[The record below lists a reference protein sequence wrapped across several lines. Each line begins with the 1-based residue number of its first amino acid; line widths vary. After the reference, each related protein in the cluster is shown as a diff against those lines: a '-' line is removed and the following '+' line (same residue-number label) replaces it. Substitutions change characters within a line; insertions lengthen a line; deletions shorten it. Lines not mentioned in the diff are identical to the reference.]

1 MNKKV
6 KNNFKYV
13 VLFVILFI
21 PFIYSFFY
29 LKAYW
34 DPYGKGNID
43 NLPVAVVNE
52 DEGDRGKSLVD
63 GIKDSKKLKL
73 SIVSSDKAEDGLY
86 DGKYYA
92 IIKVPKDFTSNLES
106 ASSNNKKHA
115 TITYSPNQK
124 SNYLASQIINTV
136 VLNVEKNLDNEVNSK
151 IVKGLSDNLKE
162 VPNKLDT
169 INSGF
174 NKLSNGTNK
183 LKDGSQK
190 ILDGSNTLASNYT
203 KFDDGVKSLKSGATT
218 LSNGTNKIEKELS
231 NSIKNLS
238 EELTDSEK
246 QEILSAISSNPN
258 LSDKAL
264 EYAAIQGLNG
274 NQSYLYL
281 KNMYSTNKTKY
292 NAGLS
297 LYTQGLNQARQ
308 LVPTLTDEIVTSCAN
323 NEASAEVKNAYC
335 LNPGL
340 YDLIIAKKDL
350 IAAKSGLDSL
360 EQIIPGLEQTAKETA
375 KKTASVVANTV
386 AINVASSVKQK
397 AVSTTK
403 TSLND
408 LLTYIKQI
416 NNGALAINNGANTLS
431 LSSNQILNGVNTLNS
446 ANNELNNGIL
456 TLNSSV
462 KSSKDELLSKTN
474 KTKEDLKKVETL
486 EEYSKDP
493 VKVNTKEVNKVSSY
507 GTAFTPLFV
516 SVGLWVG
523 CLMMFM
529 VLYYDKE
536 ERFGIFGINDN
547 RLTKKVLAYH
557 GLISVSSILLG
568 LCLDIFLDL
577 NITNH
582 GLYYLS
588 FILIANLFMS
598 LILFLITNFKDVG
611 KFIALILLV
620 LQLGASAGTFPIETV
635 TKGFRW
641 MNTFLPMTY
650 SIRLLKESLVK
661 IEGSLLSKSLI
672 VMIILF
678 VIFFAINIIK
688 ARIDEKKAN

>member
-73 SIVSSDKAEDGLY
+73 SVVSSDKAEDGLY

-106 ASSNNKKHA
+106 ASTNNKKHA

-203 KFDDGVKSLKSGATT
+203 KFDDGVKSLKNGANT

-264 EYAAIQGLNG
+264 EDAAINGLKS
-274 NQSYLYL
+274 NQNYLDLKDQYETGISSYNEGKASYDAGISQLE
-281 KNMYSTNKTKY
+281 KNKIPKNVVE
-292 NAGLS
+292 AC
-297 LYTQGLNQARQ
+297 
-308 LVPTLTDEIVTSCAN
+308 VN
-323 NEASAEVKNAYC
+323 NENSSSYCQIDGVKT
-335 LNPGL
+335 LVQ
-340 YDLIIAKKDL
+340 AKKT
-350 IAAKSGLDSL
+350 LDSSKIQL
-360 EQIIPGLEQTAKETA
+360 DTVKSIIDGLEQTAKETA
-375 KKTASVVANTV
+375 KKTANVVANTV

-397 AVSTTK
+397 AVLTTK

-416 NNGALAINNGANTLS
+416 NTGALAINNGSNTLS

-446 ANNELNNGIL
+446 ANNELNNGLL

-462 KSSKDELLSKTN
+462 KLSKDELLSKTN

-486 EEYSKDP
+486 EEYSKEP
-493 VKVNTKEVNKVSSY
+493 VKINTKEVNKVSSY

-557 GLISVSSILLG
+557 GLISVSSIVLG

-598 LILFLITNFKDVG
+598 LILFLITNFKDIG

>member
-73 SIVSSDKAEDGLY
+73 SVVSSDKAEDGLY

-106 ASSNNKKHA
+106 ASTNNKKHA

-151 IVKGLSDNLKE
+151 IVKGLSNNLKE

-203 KFDDGVKSLKSGATT
+203 KFDDGVKSLKNGANT

-264 EYAAIQGLNG
+264 EYAAIKGLES
-274 NQSYLYL
+274 NQNYLYL
-281 KNMYSTNKTKY
+281 KNQYETGISSYNEGITTY
-292 NAGLS
+292 NAGIS
-297 LYTQGLNQARQ
+297 Q
-308 LVPTLTDEIVTSCAN
+308 LEKNGIPKSVVEACVN
-323 NEASAEVKNAYC
+323 NENSSSYCQIDGVKT
-335 LNPGL
+335 LVQ
-340 YDLIIAKKDL
+340 AKKT
-350 IAAKSGLDSL
+350 LDSSKIQL
-360 EQIIPGLEQTAKETA
+360 DTVKSIIDGLEQTAKETA

-397 AVSTTK
+397 AVLTTK

-416 NNGALAINNGANTLS
+416 NTGALTINNGANTLS

-462 KSSKDELLSKTN
+462 KLSKDELLSKTN

-486 EEYSKDP
+486 EEYSKEP

-547 RLTKKVLAYH
+547 RLTKKLLAYH

-672 VMIILF
+672 VIIILF

>member
-73 SIVSSDKAEDGLY
+73 FVVSSDKAEDGLY

-106 ASSNNKKHA
+106 ASTNNKKHA

-203 KFDDGVKSLKSGATT
+203 KFDDGVKSLKNGANT

-258 LSDKAL
+258 LSDNAL
-264 EYAAIQGLNG
+264 EYAAINGLKSNTIYNELNG
-274 NQSYLYL
+274 EYNQVLD
-281 KNMYSTNKTKY
+281 KAK
-292 NAGLS
+292 
-297 LYTQGLNQARQ
+297 Q
-308 LVPTLTDEIVTSCAN
+308 LVPALTDDIVTSCAIN
-323 NEASAEVKNAYC
+323 TATEENKNLYC
-335 LNPGL
+335 SNAKL
-340 YDLIIAKKDL
+340 YNLIIIKKT
-350 IAAKSGLDSL
+350 
-360 EQIIPGLEQTAKETA
+360 IIGLEQTAKETA

-403 TSLND
+403 SSLND

-416 NNGALAINNGANTLS
+416 NTGALAINNGANTLS

-462 KSSKDELLSKTN
+462 KLSKDELLSKTN

-486 EEYSKDP
+486 EEYSKEP

-557 GLISVSSILLG
+557 GLISVSSIVLG

-598 LILFLITNFKDVG
+598 LILFLITNFKDIG